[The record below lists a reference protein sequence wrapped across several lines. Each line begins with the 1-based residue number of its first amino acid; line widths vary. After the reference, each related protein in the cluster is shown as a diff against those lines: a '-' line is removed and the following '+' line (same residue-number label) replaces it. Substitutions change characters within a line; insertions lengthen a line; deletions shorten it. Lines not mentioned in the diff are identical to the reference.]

1 MIKNNYQEIKAEIT
15 DFKYKNDNGTS
26 RAKLLKTS
34 KEGDQIFLIPYPK
47 AYNKTAV
54 KVMSGPLN
62 EQLGWLEDSVSEEIF
77 DWIKKGNK
85 YEAEISEIIK
95 RGSEDKIS
103 KCIIKINKIKNYN
116 ISAEEQELNIENK
129 KALKYG
135 KISVKN
141 KAKSS
146 LQLLTYKMNKVT
158 GKSKVYG
165 CFFALIILLSIILYI
180 FIN

>member
-1 MIKNNYQEIKAEIT
+1 
-15 DFKYKNDNGTS
+15 
-26 RAKLLKTS
+26 
-34 KEGDQIFLIPYPK
+34 
-47 AYNKTAV
+47 
-54 KVMSGPLN
+54 